1 MRLSQN
7 ENATSSV
14 FMFSLCSA
22 PFRLFFDYQTLT
34 HVNNS
39 IWLTEEMCLVTLI
52 VSEVSSSALRFFDCW
67 CHYNEDSAFHYV
79 SPKKSSRSEESTTV
93 PHSQPVQPCSCA
105 FLNARCK
112 YLYYLVT
119 CCQYLIC

>member
-22 PFRLFFDYQTLT
+22 PFRFFFDYQTLT

-52 VSEVSSSALRFFDCW
+52 VSEVSSSALRFLIVGVITMRIQPSITFPPKNLQDQKNPQL
-67 CHYNEDSAFHYV
+67 CHILSQFSLV
-79 SPKKSSRSEESTTV
+79 LV
-93 PHSQPVQPCSCA
+93 P
-105 FLNARCK
+105 F
-112 YLYYLVT
+112 
-119 CCQYLIC
+119 